1 MKCEHKGCENEVV
14 GIVQG
19 VNAIKEE
26 LTGEDGKFT
35 LCLCEL
41 HKRAWEIG
49 WEHAGRGLAIPF
61 GTALLL
67 AKKEL
72 GV

>member
-1 MKCEHKGCENEVV
+1 MQGCENETV

-19 VNAIKEE
+19 TDNNKSE
-26 LTGEDGKFT
+26 LEGREVTFT
-35 LCLCEL
+35 LCVCEL

-49 WEHAGRGLAIPF
+49 WEHADKGIAIPF

-72 GV
+72 GVR